1 MLYKHI
7 SSRRHDMA
15 EITLKGETVRTIGN
29 LPAEGGGAP
38 EFSLVSTD
46 LSDVRLSDFKG
57 KRLIMNI
64 FPSVE
69 TVPCAESVRRFNEMA
84 DALDNTQILCISRDL
99 PFAHARFNTAEGID
113 TVVSLSEMRNND
125 FGESYGVR
133 IVNGPFA
140 GLLSRG
146 VLVLDENHRVVY
158 RQLVTKIEDEPD
170 YEAAIAAAEKGTA
183 KETESA
189 APPTDSGLNDF
200 CEKKPTGEHARLFD
214 DDDACDE
221 SRSGKI

>member
-1 MLYKHI
+1 
-7 SSRRHDMA
+7 MA
-15 EITLKGETVRTIGN
+15 DITLKGETVHIIGN
-29 LPAEGGGAP
+29 LPEEGVEAP
-38 EFSLVSTD
+38 DFLLVSTN

-57 KRLIMNI
+57 KQVIMNI

-113 TVVSLSEMRNND
+113 NVVSLSEMRNND
-125 FGESYGVR
+125 FGKDYGIR
-133 IVNGPFA
+133 IVNGPFE
-140 GLLSRG
+140 GLLSRS
-146 VLVLDENHRVVY
+146 VLVLDENHRVIY
-158 RQLVTKIEDEPD
+158 RQVVTKIEEEPD
-170 YEAAIAAAEKGTA
+170 YEAAITAVENAAAKGT
-183 KETESA
+183 ETGPPPTESGI
-189 APPTDSGLNDF
+189 DEY

-214 DDDACDE
+214 DDDACNE